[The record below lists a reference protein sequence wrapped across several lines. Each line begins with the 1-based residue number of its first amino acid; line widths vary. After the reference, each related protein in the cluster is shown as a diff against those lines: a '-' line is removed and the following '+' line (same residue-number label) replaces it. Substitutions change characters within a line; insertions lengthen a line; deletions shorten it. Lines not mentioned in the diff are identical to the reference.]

1 MDKRIDTAS
10 RIIGASPDAIYRAFL
25 DRDAW
30 LDWLP
35 PKGMTGSITLFEPW
49 EGGRYLMTLHYD
61 VPHPETPGK
70 ASDDTDMVR
79 GRFVELVPDERV
91 VQAVEFESDD
101 PAYAGEM
108 IMTWA
113 LTPVPGGTEVR
124 ISCES
129 VPSGISPED
138 HALGLASTLENLAA
152 FTE

>member
-1 MDKRIDTAS
+1 MDIRIDTAS
-10 RIIGASPDAIYRAFL
+10 RIISASPQTLYHAFL

-35 PKGMTGSITLFEPW
+35 PEGMTGTIDLFEPW
-49 EGGRYLMTLHYD
+49 EGGCYLMTLHYD

-70 ASDDTDMVR
+70 ASDDSDMVR
-79 GRFVELVPDERV
+79 GRFVALVPDERV
-91 VQAVEFESDD
+91 VQVVEFESDD

-108 IMTWA
+108 TMTWA
-113 LTPVPGGTEVR
+113 LAPVAGGTEVR
-124 ISCES
+124 ISCEN

-138 HALGLASTLENLAA
+138 HALGLASTLDNLAA